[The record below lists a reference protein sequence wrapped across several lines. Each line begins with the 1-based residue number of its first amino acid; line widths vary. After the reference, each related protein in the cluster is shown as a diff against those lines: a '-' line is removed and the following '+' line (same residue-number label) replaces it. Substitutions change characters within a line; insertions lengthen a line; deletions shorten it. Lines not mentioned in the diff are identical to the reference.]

1 MELQTKLLLLQTTT
15 NKILTLHKIFFKNL
29 IY

>member
-1 MELQTKLLLLQTTT
+1 MELQTKLLLRITT
-15 NKILTLHKIFFKNL
+15 NKILTISLLNL